1 MGLSRKSDAC
11 PQDWRQGCSKPAVG
25 LSSVVVSHQGSV
37 FCYGLRCYCPA
48 GSFESSTVPAT
59 PHKRSRVRAPRR
71 ASAVQKRDRTIF
83 TLPHLKFSH
92 DNAKLGPGI
101 LTFSLPS
108 GHTCPG
114 ACTCLGKVD
123 FKTNKLIDGPQQTVR
138 CFSASQ
144 EVAFKNLREQ
154 RRYNFG
160 LLRRLKDVKVM
171 KNLILFSLPETA
183 GVIRVHI
190 GGDFYSQAYFDAWME
205 TAKARPR
212 QHFYAYTKSIPF
224 WRNWL
229 NRNKK
234 LPDNFYLTAS
244 LGGKFDDLI
253 LPSFVT
259 AKIVNHPRE
268 AKKLKLEID
277 HDDTHAYK
285 TRKPFA
291 LLLHGQGRPGSVH
304 SDAIKVM
311 KQEGVSF
318 SYPRKKAHA

>member
-11 PQDWRQGCSKPAVG
+11 PQDWRQECSKPAVG

-37 FCYGLRCYCPA
+37 FCYGLRCCCPV
-48 GSFESSTVPAT
+48 GSFESYKVPAT
-59 PHKRSRVRAPRR
+59 SHKRSRVGAPRR
-71 ASAVQKRDRTIF
+71 ASAVQKKDRTVF
-83 TLPHLKFSH
+83 TTPHLKFST

-114 ACTCLGKVD
+114 ACTCLAKVD
-123 FKTNKLIDGPQQTVR
+123 FKTNRLVDGPQQSIR

-144 EVAFKNLREQ
+144 EVAFRNLREQ

-160 LLRRLKDVKVM
+160 LLRRLKTPQAIKGM
-171 KNLILFSLPETA
+171 ILLSLPQTV
-183 GVIRVHI
+183 GTIRVHI

-205 TAKARPR
+205 TAKARPK

-234 LPDNFYLTAS
+234 LPANFYLTAS

-259 AKIVNHPRE
+259 AKVVLHPRE

-285 TRKPFA
+285 TRKSFS
-291 LLLHGQGRPGSVH
+291 LLIHNHGAPGSAH
-304 SDAIKVM
+304 SEAIKVL
-311 KQEGVSF
+311 KREGIKH
-318 SYPRKKAHA
+318 SYPRKKEHA